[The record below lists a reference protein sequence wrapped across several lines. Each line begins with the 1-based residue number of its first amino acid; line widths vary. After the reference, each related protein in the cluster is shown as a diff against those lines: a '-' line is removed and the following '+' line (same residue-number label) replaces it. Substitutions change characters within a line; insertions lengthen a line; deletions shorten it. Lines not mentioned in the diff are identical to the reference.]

1 MCDRIGT
8 RPIWTFANPP
18 VQQILPQTGL
28 KDRQVTNLTYHPASL
43 LEAGGATPID
53 ATVKRDGLIITG
65 NGPGASLEFGEAIA
79 AALKE

>member
-1 MCDRIGT
+1 MAKAG
-8 RPIWTFANPP
+8 
-18 VQQILPQTGL
+18 VLE
-28 KDRQVTNLTYHPASL
+28 DRQVTNLTYHPASL